1 MFVFHEHT
9 LHQSRICYNARMI
22 IFDTSL
28 ETFERDVLE
37 RSHQQPVLVD
47 FWADWCSPC
56 LVIAPVLERVLNE
69 RNGAIL
75 LGRLEVD
82 EGENM
87 KLAGHY
93 RVRGFPTII
102 LFHNGLEAGRF
113 SGARPGQWIH
123 RFIDEHVDLA
133 DPV

>member
-1 MFVFHEHT
+1 MRT
-9 LHQSRICYNARMI
+9 LHQSGICYNARMM

-28 ETFERDVLE
+28 NTFDDDVLA
-37 RSHQQPVLVD
+37 RSEQTPVLVD

-69 RNGAIL
+69 LDGAVRL
-75 LGRLEVD
+75 ARLEVD

-93 RVRGFPTII
+93 RVRGFPTVI
-102 LFHNGLEAGRF
+102 LFHRGQELARF
-113 SGARPGQWIH
+113 SGARPANWIR
-123 RFIDEHVDLA
+123 RFIDEHLDLA
-133 DPV
+133 DRV